1 MPQTST
7 TGSLEN
13 ASREMITTARYTEEH
28 NAPCMELVEKFNLQ
42 KGSDT
47 LIVPKV
53 GQMNVSALAE
63 GQDLIDEEE
72 IGMSTVSVQASEVG
86 AKIIITD
93 KLLRENTQQIWQIVG
108 RQLGEA
114 MARKKDGDI
123 LDLFSALNGGTA
135 LGAAAAAFSIA
146 NVTSAIGTAKS
157 EKYGS
162 DLRIVHH
169 PNAVLRLNKDLTG
182 VAYPSATIRPIPSGY
197 SADRLDA
204 YWTGLRMGGVA
215 IFEDG
220 NISEDSSGD
229 GYGAIFDKGALGV
242 LTSVAMNR
250 EKQRDA
256 SLRATELVITS
267 DYSAFEID
275 DTRGAPLLYDVANP
289 STSA

>member
-13 ASREMITTARYTEEH
+13 ASREMITSARYTEEH

-42 KGSDT
+42 KGDDT

-53 GQMNVSALAE
+53 GQMTVSALAE
-63 GQDLIDEEE
+63 GQDLVDEEE

-123 LDLFSALNGGTA
+123 LDLFSSLNGGTD
-135 LGAAAAAFSIA
+135 LGATTKTLSLANTASCIGIA
-146 NVTSAIGTAKS
+146 KAD
-157 EKYGS
+157 KYGS

-169 PNAVLRLNKDLTG
+169 PNAVLTLNKDFTG
-182 VAYPSATIRPIPSGY
+182 VMAGVPRPIPSGF
-197 SADRLDA
+197 SEDRLGPF
-204 YWTGLRMGGVA
+204 WTGLRLSGVP

-220 NISEDSSGD
+220 NIEENTNGD
-229 GYGAIFDKGALGV
+229 GYGAIFDKAAIGV

-275 DTRGAPLLYDVANP
+275 DSRGAPMLYVVSNP
-289 STSA
+289 ATNA

>member
-28 NAPCMELVEKFNLQ
+28 NAPCMELVEKFTLQ

-53 GQMNVSALAE
+53 GQMTVGALVE
-63 GQDLIDEEE
+63 GQDLVDEEE

-93 KLLRENTQQIWQIVG
+93 KLLRENTQQVWQIVG

-123 LDLFSALNGGTA
+123 LSLFSALNGGTA
-135 LGAAAAAFSIA
+135 LGAAAADFSLVNA
-146 NVTSAIGTAKS
+146 ASCIGVAKA

-169 PNAVLRLNKDLTG
+169 PNAILKLNKDLTG
-182 VAYPSATIRPIPSGY
+182 SASGTIRPIPTGFSE
-197 SADRLDA
+197 DRLGPF
-204 YWTGLRMGGVA
+204 WTGLRLSGVPF
-215 IFEDG
+215 FEDG
-220 NISEDSSGD
+220 NIDTDANGD
-229 GYGAIFDKGALGV
+229 GYGAIFDKGAIGV

-256 SLRATELVITS
+256 SLRATEMVITS

-275 DTRGAPLLYDVANP
+275 DSRGASLFYDIANP
-289 STSA
+289 ATNA

>member
-1 MPQTST
+1 
-7 TGSLEN
+7 
-13 ASREMITTARYTEEH
+13 
-28 NAPCMELVEKFNLQ
+28 MELVEKFNLQ

-53 GQMNVSALAE
+53 GQMTVGALAE
-63 GQDLIDEEE
+63 GQDLVDEEE

-123 LDLFSALNGGTA
+123 LDLFSSLNGGTD
-135 LGAAAAAFSIA
+135 LGATTKNLSLQNTAS
-146 NVTSAIGTAKS
+146 VIGTAKS

-169 PNAVLRLNKDLTG
+169 PNAILNLNKDLTG
-182 VAYPSATIRPIPSGY
+182 VMQGTIRPIPSGF
-197 SADRLDA
+197 SEDRLGPF
-204 YWTGLRMGGVA
+204 WTGLRISGVP

-220 NISEDSSGD
+220 NISEDSNGD
-229 GYGAIFDKGALGV
+229 GYGAIFDKGAIGV

-256 SLRATELVITS
+256 SLRATELIIIS

-275 DTRGAPLLYDVANP
+275 DTRGAPMLYVVSNP
-289 STSA
+289 ATNA

>member
-13 ASREMITTARYTEEH
+13 ASREMITSARYTEEH
-28 NAPCMELVEKFNLQ
+28 NAPCMELVEKFTLQ
-42 KGSDT
+42 KGTDT

-53 GQMNVSALAE
+53 GQMTVGALVE

-93 KLLRENTQQIWQIVG
+93 KLLRENSQQIWQIVG

-123 LDLFSALNGGTA
+123 IDLFTALNGGTN
-135 LGAAAAAFSIA
+135 LGAATKFLSLENVASVIGIA
-146 NVTSAIGTAKS
+146 KA

-169 PNAVLRLNKDLTG
+169 PNAVLYLNRDLTG
-182 VAYPSATIRPIPSGY
+182 VAQGSIRPIPTGFSE
-197 SADRLDA
+197 DRLGPF
-204 YWTGLRMGGVA
+204 WTGLRLSGVP

-220 NISEDSSGD
+220 NIEEDSSGD
-229 GYGAIFDKGALGV
+229 GIGAIFDKGALGI

-267 DYSAFEID
+267 DYGAFEID
-275 DTRGAPLLYDVANP
+275 DSRGAGLKYVVSNP
-289 STSA
+289 ATNA

>member
-28 NAPCMELVEKFNLQ
+28 NAPCMELVEKFTLQ

-53 GQMNVSALAE
+53 GQMTVGALVE
-63 GQDLIDEEE
+63 GQDLVDEEE

-123 LDLFSALNGGTA
+123 LDLFSALNGGTD
-135 LGAAAAAFSIA
+135 LGATTKTLSLA
-146 NVTSAIGTAKS
+146 NTASCIGVAKA

-169 PNAVLRLNKDLTG
+169 PNAVLTLNKDFTG
-182 VAYPSATIRPIPSGY
+182 VMAGVPRPIPTGFSE
-197 SADRLDA
+197 DRLGPF
-204 YWTGLRMGGVA
+204 WTGLRLSGVP

-220 NISEDSSGD
+220 NIEENAQGD
-229 GYGAIFDKGALGV
+229 GYGAIFDKGAIGV

-256 SLRATELVITS
+256 SLRATEMVITS

-275 DTRGAPLLYDVANP
+275 DSRGAPMLYVVSNP
-289 STSA
+289 ATNA

>member
-28 NAPCMELVEKFNLQ
+28 NAPCMELVEKFMLQ

-53 GQMNVSALAE
+53 GTMTVGALTE

-72 IGMSTVSVQASEVG
+72 MGMSTISVQASEVG

-93 KLLRENTQQIWQIVG
+93 KLLRENTQQVWQIVG

-123 LDLFSALNGGTA
+123 LDLFSALNGGTD
-135 LGAAAAAFSIA
+135 LGATTKTLSLANTASCIGIA
-146 NVTSAIGTAKS
+146 KA

-169 PNAVLRLNKDLTG
+169 PNAVLNLNKDLTG
-182 VAYPSATIRPIPSGY
+182 VMQGTIRPIPSGF
-197 SADRLDA
+197 SEDRLGPF
-204 YWTGLRMGGVA
+204 WTGLRLSGVP

-220 NISEDSSGD
+220 NISEDTNGD
-229 GYGAIFDKGALGV
+229 GYGAIFDKGAIGV

-275 DTRGAPLLYDVANP
+275 DTRGAPMLYVVSNP
-289 STSA
+289 ATNA

>member
-13 ASREMITTARYTEEH
+13 ASREMITSARYTEEH

-42 KGSDT
+42 KGADT
-47 LIVPKV
+47 LLVPKV
-53 GQMNVSALAE
+53 GQMTVGALVE

-72 IGMSTVSVQASEVG
+72 IGMSTLSVQASEVG

-123 LDLFSALNGGTA
+123 LDLFTALNGGTN
-135 LGAAAAAFSIA
+135 LGATTKTLSLA
-146 NVTSAIGTAKS
+146 NTASVIGVAKS

-169 PNAVLRLNKDLTG
+169 PNAVLTLNKDFTG
-182 VAYPSATIRPIPSGY
+182 VMAGVPRPIPDGF
-197 SADRLDA
+197 SADRLGPF
-204 YWTGLRMGGVA
+204 WTGLRLSGVP

-220 NISEDSSGD
+220 NIDEDTNGD
-229 GYGAIFDKGALGV
+229 GYGAIFDKGAIGV

-275 DTRGAPLLYDVANP
+275 DSRGAPMLYVVSNP
-289 STSA
+289 ATNA

>member
-13 ASREMITTARYTEEH
+13 ASREMITSARYTEEH

-53 GQMNVSALAE
+53 GQMTVGALAE
-63 GQDLIDEEE
+63 GQDLVDEEE

-86 AKIIITD
+86 AKIVITD

-123 LDLFSALNGGTA
+123 LDLFSSLNGGTD
-135 LGAAAAAFSIA
+135 LGATTKTLSLANTASCIGIA
-146 NVTSAIGTAKS
+146 KAD
-157 EKYGS
+157 KYGS

-169 PNAVLRLNKDLTG
+169 PNAVLTLNKDFTG
-182 VAYPSATIRPIPSGY
+182 VMAGVPRPIPSGF
-197 SADRLDA
+197 SEDRLGPF
-204 YWTGLRMGGVA
+204 WTGLRLSGVP

-220 NISEDSSGD
+220 NIDEDSNGD
-229 GYGAIFDKGALGV
+229 GYGAIFDKGAIGV

-256 SLRATELVITS
+256 SLRATELIIIS

-275 DTRGAPLLYDVANP
+275 DTRGAPMLYVVSNP
-289 STSA
+289 ATNA

>member
-28 NAPCMELVEKFNLQ
+28 NAPCMELVEKFTLQ

-53 GQMNVSALAE
+53 GQMTVGALLE
-63 GQDLIDEEE
+63 GQDLVDEEE

-114 MARKKDGDI
+114 MARKKDEDV
-123 LDLFSALNGGTA
+123 LSLFSALNGGTA
-135 LGAAAAAFSIA
+135 LGAAAADFSLVNA
-146 NVTSAIGTAKS
+146 ASCIGVAKA

-169 PNAVLRLNKDLTG
+169 PNAILKLNKDLTG
-182 VAYPSATIRPIPSGY
+182 SAAGTLRPIPSGF
-197 SADRLDA
+197 SEDRLGPF
-204 YWTGLRMGGVA
+204 WTGLRLSGVPF
-215 IFEDG
+215 FEDG
-220 NISEDSSGD
+220 NIDTDANGD

-256 SLRATELVITS
+256 SLRATEMVITS

-275 DTRGAPLLYDVANP
+275 DTRGASLFYDIANP
-289 STSA
+289 ATNA

>member
-28 NAPCMELVEKFNLQ
+28 NAPCMELVEKFTLQ

-53 GQMNVSALAE
+53 GQMSVSALLE
-63 GQDLIDEEE
+63 GQDLVDEEE

-114 MARKKDGDI
+114 MARKKDEDV
-123 LDLFSALNGGTA
+123 LSLFSALNGGTA
-135 LGAAAAAFSIA
+135 LGAAAADFSLVNA
-146 NVTSAIGTAKS
+146 ASCIGVAKA

-169 PNAVLRLNKDLTG
+169 PNAILKLNKDLTG
-182 VAYPSATIRPIPSGY
+182 SASGTLRPIPSGF
-197 SADRLDA
+197 SEDRLGPF
-204 YWTGLRMGGVA
+204 WTGLRLSGVPF
-215 IFEDG
+215 FEDG
-220 NISEDSSGD
+220 NIDTDANGD
-229 GYGAIFDKGALGV
+229 GYGAIFDKGAMGV

-256 SLRATELVITS
+256 SLRATEMVITS

-275 DTRGAPLLYDVANP
+275 DTRGASLFYDVANP
-289 STSA
+289 ATNA

>member
-28 NAPCMELVEKFNLQ
+28 NAPCMELVEKFTLQ

-53 GQMNVSALAE
+53 GQMTVGALLE
-63 GQDLIDEEE
+63 GQDLVDEEE

-114 MARKKDGDI
+114 MARKKDEDV
-123 LDLFSALNGGTA
+123 LSLFSALNGGTA
-135 LGAAAAAFSIA
+135 LGEAAANFSLVNAASC
-146 NVTSAIGTAKS
+146 IGVAKA

-169 PNAVLRLNKDLTG
+169 PNAILKLNKDLTG
-182 VAYPSATIRPIPSGY
+182 SASGTLRPIPSGF
-197 SADRLDA
+197 SEDRLGPF
-204 YWTGLRMGGVA
+204 WTGLRLSGVPF
-215 IFEDG
+215 FEDG
-220 NISEDSSGD
+220 NIDTDANGD
-229 GYGAIFDKGALGV
+229 GYGAIFDKGAMGV

-256 SLRATELVITS
+256 SLRATEMVITS

-275 DTRGAPLLYDVANP
+275 DTRGASLFYDVANP
-289 STSA
+289 ATNA

>member
-13 ASREMITTARYTEEH
+13 ASREMITSARYTEEH

-53 GQMNVSALAE
+53 GQMTVGALAE
-63 GQDLIDEEE
+63 GQDLVDEEE

-86 AKIIITD
+86 AKIVITD

-123 LDLFSALNGGTA
+123 LDLFSSLNGGTD
-135 LGAAAAAFSIA
+135 LGATTKTLSLANTASCIGIA
-146 NVTSAIGTAKS
+146 KA

-169 PNAVLRLNKDLTG
+169 PNAVLTLNKDFTG
-182 VAYPSATIRPIPSGY
+182 VMAGVPRPIPDGF
-197 SADRLDA
+197 SADRLGPF
-204 YWTGLRMGGVA
+204 WTGLRLSGVP

-220 NISEDSSGD
+220 NIDEDTNGD
-229 GYGAIFDKGALGV
+229 GYGAIFDKGAIGV

-275 DTRGAPLLYDVANP
+275 DSRGAPMLYVVSNP
-289 STSA
+289 ATNA

>member
-28 NAPCMELVEKFNLQ
+28 NAPCMELVEKFTLQ

-53 GQMNVSALAE
+53 GQMPVGALVE
-63 GQDLIDEEE
+63 GQDLVDEEE

-93 KLLRENTQQIWQIVG
+93 KLLRENTQQVWQIVG

-123 LDLFSALNGGTA
+123 LSLFSALNGGTA
-135 LGAAAAAFSIA
+135 LGAAAADFSLVNA
-146 NVTSAIGTAKS
+146 ASCIGVAKA

-169 PNAVLRLNKDLTG
+169 PNAILKLNKDLTG
-182 VAYPSATIRPIPSGY
+182 SASGTIRPIPTGFSE
-197 SADRLDA
+197 DRLGPF
-204 YWTGLRMGGVA
+204 WTGLRLSGVPF
-215 IFEDG
+215 FEDG
-220 NISEDSSGD
+220 NIDTDANGD
-229 GYGAIFDKGALGV
+229 GYGAIFDKGAIGV

-256 SLRATELVITS
+256 SLRATEMVITS

-275 DTRGAPLLYDVANP
+275 DSRGASLFYDIANP
-289 STSA
+289 ATNA

>member
-47 LIVPKV
+47 LLVPKV

-72 IGMSTVSVQASEVG
+72 IGMSTITVQASEVG

-123 LDLFSALNGGTA
+123 LDLFTALNGGTN
-135 LGAAAAAFSIA
+135 LGATTKTLSLANTASCIGIA
-146 NVTSAIGTAKS
+146 KA

-169 PNAVLRLNKDLTG
+169 PNAVLTLNKDLTG
-182 VAYPSATIRPIPSGY
+182 VMAGVPRPIPSGF
-197 SADRLDA
+197 SEDRLGPF
-204 YWTGLRMGGVA
+204 WTGLRLSGVP

-220 NISEDSSGD
+220 NIEEDTSGD
-229 GYGAIFDKGALGV
+229 GIGAIFDKGAIGV

-275 DTRGAPLLYDVANP
+275 DSRGAGLKYVVSNP
-289 STSA
+289 ATNA

>member
-28 NAPCMELVEKFNLQ
+28 NAPCMELVEKFTLQ

-53 GQMNVSALAE
+53 GQMTVGALVE
-63 GQDLIDEEE
+63 GQDLVDEEE
-72 IGMSTVSVQASEVG
+72 IGMSTVSVQASEVR
-86 AKIIITD
+86 AKINIPD
-93 KLLRENTQQIWQIVG
+93 KLLRENTQQVWQIVG

-123 LDLFSALNGGTA
+123 LSLFSALNGGTA
-135 LGAAAAAFSIA
+135 LGAAAADFSLVNA
-146 NVTSAIGTAKS
+146 ASCIGVAKA

-169 PNAVLRLNKDLTG
+169 PNAILKLNKDLTG
-182 VAYPSATIRPIPSGY
+182 SASGTIRPIPTGFSE
-197 SADRLDA
+197 DRLGPF
-204 YWTGLRMGGVA
+204 WTGLRLSGVPF
-215 IFEDG
+215 FEDG
-220 NISEDSSGD
+220 NIDTDANGD
-229 GYGAIFDKGALGV
+229 GYGAIFDKGAIGV

-256 SLRATELVITS
+256 SLRATEMVITS

-275 DTRGAPLLYDVANP
+275 DSRGASLFYDIANP
-289 STSA
+289 ATNA

>member
-28 NAPCMELVEKFNLQ
+28 NAPCMELVEKFTLQ

-53 GQMNVSALAE
+53 GTMTVGALAE

-72 IGMSTVSVQASEVG
+72 MGMSTISVQASEVG

-93 KLLRENTQQIWQIVG
+93 KLLRENTQQVWQIVG

-123 LDLFSALNGGTA
+123 LDLFSALNGGTD
-135 LGAAAAAFSIA
+135 LGATTKTLSLANTASCIGIA
-146 NVTSAIGTAKS
+146 KA

-169 PNAVLRLNKDLTG
+169 PNAVLNLNKDLTG
-182 VAYPSATIRPIPSGY
+182 VMQGTIRPIPSGF
-197 SADRLDA
+197 SEDRLGPF
-204 YWTGLRMGGVA
+204 WTGLRLSGVP

-220 NISEDSSGD
+220 NISEDTNGD
-229 GYGAIFDKGALGV
+229 GYGAIFDKGAIGV
-242 LTSVAMNR
+242 LTSIAMNR

-275 DTRGAPLLYDVANP
+275 DTRGAPMLYVVSNP
-289 STSA
+289 ATNA

>member
-28 NAPCMELVEKFNLQ
+28 NAPCMELVEKFTLQ

-53 GQMNVSALAE
+53 GQMTVGALVE
-63 GQDLIDEEE
+63 GQDLVDEEE

-93 KLLRENTQQIWQIVG
+93 KLLRENTQQVWQIVG

-123 LDLFSALNGGTA
+123 LSLFSALNGGTA
-135 LGAAAAAFSIA
+135 LGAAAADFSLVNA
-146 NVTSAIGTAKS
+146 ASCIGVAKA

-169 PNAVLRLNKDLTG
+169 PNAILKLNKDLTG
-182 VAYPSATIRPIPSGY
+182 SASGTLRPIPTGFSE
-197 SADRLDA
+197 DRLGPF
-204 YWTGLRMGGVA
+204 WTGLRLSGVPF
-215 IFEDG
+215 FEDG
-220 NISEDSSGD
+220 NIDTDANGD
-229 GYGAIFDKGALGV
+229 GYGAIFDKGAIGV

-256 SLRATELVITS
+256 SLRATEMVITS

-275 DTRGAPLLYDVANP
+275 DSRGASLFYDIANP
-289 STSA
+289 ATNA

>member
-28 NAPCMELVEKFNLQ
+28 NAPCMELVEKFTLQ

-53 GQMNVSALAE
+53 GQMSVSALLE
-63 GQDLIDEEE
+63 GQDLVDEEE

-114 MARKKDGDI
+114 MARKKDEDV
-123 LDLFSALNGGTA
+123 LSLFSALNGGTA
-135 LGAAAAAFSIA
+135 LGAAAADFSLVNA
-146 NVTSAIGTAKS
+146 ASCIGVAKA

-169 PNAVLRLNKDLTG
+169 PNAILKLNKDLTG
-182 VAYPSATIRPIPSGY
+182 SASGTLRPIPSGF
-197 SADRLDA
+197 SEDRLGPF
-204 YWTGLRMGGVA
+204 WTGLRLSGVPF
-215 IFEDG
+215 FEDG
-220 NISEDSSGD
+220 NIDTDANGD

-256 SLRATELVITS
+256 SLRATEMVITS

-275 DTRGAPLLYDVANP
+275 DTRGASLFYDIANP
-289 STSA
+289 ATNA

>member
-28 NAPCMELVEKFNLQ
+28 NAPCMELVEKFTLQ

-53 GQMNVSALAE
+53 GQMTVGALVE
-63 GQDLIDEEE
+63 GQALVDEEE

-93 KLLRENTQQIWQIVG
+93 KLLRENTQQVWQIVG

-123 LDLFSALNGGTA
+123 LSLFSALNGGTA
-135 LGAAAAAFSIA
+135 LGAAAADFSLVNA
-146 NVTSAIGTAKS
+146 ASCIGVAKA

-169 PNAVLRLNKDLTG
+169 PNAILKLNKDLTG
-182 VAYPSATIRPIPSGY
+182 SASGTIRPIPTGFSE
-197 SADRLDA
+197 DRLGPF
-204 YWTGLRMGGVA
+204 WTGLRLSGVPF
-215 IFEDG
+215 FEDG
-220 NISEDSSGD
+220 NIDTDANGD
-229 GYGAIFDKGALGV
+229 GYGAIFDKGAIGV

-256 SLRATELVITS
+256 SLRATEMVITS

-275 DTRGAPLLYDVANP
+275 DSRGASLFYDIANP
-289 STSA
+289 ATNA